1 MTTALTISMLVIYI
15 AVMMGIGL
23 YTNQKNKIRK

>member
-23 YTNQKNKIRK
+23 YTTKKQNP

>member
-15 AVMMGIGL
+15 AVMNGIGL
-23 YTNQKNKIRK
+23 YTPKKQNP